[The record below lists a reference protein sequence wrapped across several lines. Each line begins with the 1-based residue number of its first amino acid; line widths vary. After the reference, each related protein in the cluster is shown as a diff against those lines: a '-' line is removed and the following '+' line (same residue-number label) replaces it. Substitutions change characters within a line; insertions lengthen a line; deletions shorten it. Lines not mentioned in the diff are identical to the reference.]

1 MKTAMESELTWFP
14 ASTTEMLKRRMRQEE
29 EKRSGACRSE
39 IFSVSQSK
47 FEREC
52 SSYEL
57 LPDADSGIDQLL
69 WWKDYQQQFPLLSY
83 LARVVFAVPA
93 ASSKSE
99 RVFSMAGN
107 IVTPKRASLNPEK
120 MEQLIVIKCNS

>member
-1 MKTAMESELTWFP
+1 MESELTWFP

-47 FEREC
+47 FERDC

-57 LPDADSGIDQLL
+57 LPDADGGIEQLL
-69 WWKDYQQQFPLLSY
+69 WGNLEGRLFDFMDI
-83 LARVVFAVPA
+83 VFYF
-93 ASSKSE
+93 K
-99 RVFSMAGN
+99 
-107 IVTPKRASLNPEK
+107 LN
-120 MEQLIVIKCNS
+120 

>member
-1 MKTAMESELTWFP
+1 
-14 ASTTEMLKRRMRQEE
+14 MLKRRMLQE
-29 EKRSGACRSE
+29 EKRSRAGRCE

-52 SSYEL
+52 SSYKL
-57 LPDADSGIDQLL
+57 LPDTDSGIDQ
-69 WWKDYQQQFPLLSY
+69 QHFPLLSY

-120 MEQLIVIKCNS
+120 MEQLIVIKCNSSC